1 MAVFGSTSNNE
12 RAALRLPFLYFIMK
26 AFLNWSGGK
35 DSALCLY
42 NAKQQGLPVASL
54 LTSFNTAT
62 DRVSM
67 HGIRRS
73 LLQQQAASL
82 GLPLHTLELPAS
94 PGMEA
99 YEEAL
104 RRSHRS
110 FKEQGYSHSLYGD
123 IFLEDLKSYR
133 EELSAKDNLQA
144 SFPLWKQD
152 TTSLLQQFFT
162 AGFKAIIVCVN
173 DQYLDKSFCGRLLD
187 ETFIADLPP
196 GVDPCGE
203 NGEYH
208 SFVFDGPFF
217 SKPVPFVKGDIV
229 YKEYPAPQQSSDECF
244 TTPKPAAGFYFLDLL
259 P

>member
-1 MAVFGSTSNNE
+1 
-12 RAALRLPFLYFIMK
+12 MK

-35 DSALCLY
+35 DSALSLY
-42 NAKQQGLPVASL
+42 HAVQQDIPVSAL
-54 LTSFNTAT
+54 LTSFNSTT

-82 GLPLHTLELPAS
+82 KLPLHTLELPGS

-99 YEEAL
+99 YEGAL
-104 RRSHRS
+104 RGLHRS
-110 FKEQGYSHSLYGD
+110 LKEEGYSHAVYGD

-133 EELSAKDNLQA
+133 EALLARDNLQA
-144 SFPLWKQD
+144 LFPLWKRD
-152 TTSLLQQFFT
+152 TSDLLQQFFSS
-162 AGFKAIIVCVN
+162 GFQAIVVCTN

-187 ETFIADLPP
+187 GSFIADLPP

-203 NGEYH
+203 RGEYH
-208 SFVFDGPFF
+208 SFVFDGPLF
-217 SKPVPFVKGDIV
+217 SKPVPFVKGDAV
-229 YKEYPAPQQSSDECF
+229 YKEYPAPQQADGDCF
-244 TTPKPAAGFYFLDLL
+244 TRPEPAAGFYFLDLL